1 MDTDTLEIVLVALAI
16 AIGLVG
22 IIVPLLPG
30 VILVYAAI
38 AVWAILEHTLTSW
51 IVLGVVTALIGST
64 TAIKYMWPVKRM
76 RAAEVSSWSLFA
88 GGVLGIVGFFVV
100 PVVGLFL
107 GFPLGVYLAELYR
120 FRDNR
125 RAWQST
131 VHALKGV
138 ALSMGVELAG
148 ALLATGVWVAGVL
161 LS

>member
-1 MDTDTLEIVLVALAI
+1 MEIVLVSLAI
-16 AIGLVG
+16 AVGLVG
-22 IIVPLLPG
+22 IIVPILPG

-38 AVWAILEHTLTSW
+38 AVWAVLEHSMVSW
-51 IVLGVVTALIGST
+51 ITLAVVTVLIGST

-76 RAAEVSSWSLFA
+76 RAAEVGSWSLFA
-88 GGVLGIVGFFVV
+88 GGVVGIVGFFVV
-100 PVVGLFL
+100 PVIGLFL

-138 ALSMGVELAG
+138 ALSMFVELAG
-148 ALLATGVWVAGVL
+148 ALLAVGVWVAGVL
-161 LS
+161 LG